1 MKKLPKVTANYGNLY
16 RMLLAPI
23 RAKLMLTAIE
33 LKVFNHLAEP
43 TSADAIAQTLNTHPQ
58 NTRVF
63 LDNLT
68 AIDLVEKRVGF
79 YHNSPQ
85 AQAFLVEDSPTYLG
99 RILTFMKV
107 DDQFLQNLP
116 TLVKEGPPP
125 PPEQSPFS
133 EDALAKGVTLMADI
147 ERAGYAQ
154 EAVKIVSELPEFP
167 SFQKM
172 LDLGGGPGLIGMTIV
187 DAHPTMKGV
196 IFDLPPVVKATEAY
210 IKEYEMEARVEVLG
224 GDFNRT
230 PIGEGYD
237 LVFACSSLQF
247 AQDLDG
253 VVQKVYDA
261 LNPGGVFVSLFP
273 FGHTH
278 EGTKPEPIVLSLAS
292 MAFMGMEA
300 SFDQS
305 YVAESMRRTGFKT
318 IRSRTFETFMGP
330 MELDVARK

>member
-1 MKKLPKVTANYGNLY
+1 MKKLPEVTSDYGNLY
-16 RMLLAPI
+16 RMLIAPL
-23 RAKLMLTAIE
+23 RSKLLLTAIE

-43 TSADAIAQTLNTHPQ
+43 TSADAIAQNLDTHPQ

-68 AIDLVEKRVGF
+68 AIDLVEKRAGL
-79 YHNSPQ
+79 YQNSPQ

-99 RILTFMKV
+99 RIFTFMKV
-107 DDQFLQNLP
+107 DEQFLQNLP
-116 TLVKEGPPP
+116 QLVKEGPPP
-125 PPEQSPFS
+125 PPDKSPFS
-133 EDALAKGVTLMADI
+133 EDALTKGVTLMADI

-154 EAVKIVSELPEFP
+154 KAVKIISELPEFP
-167 SFQKM
+167 SFRKM

-210 IKEYEMEARVEVLG
+210 IKEYEMEARMEILG
-224 GDFNRT
+224 GDFNRS

-247 AQDLDG
+247 AQDLD
-253 VVQKVYDA
+253 VVVKKVYDA

-300 SFDQS
+300 GFDQS